1 MKIFDKMEDFQIGVE
16 TWSNLARL
24 NIAKKTNTVS
34 NQILDI
40 RILGKFESAKDSDS
54 EIKWEII
61 MISIFVLIEWPSL
74 ECLEW
79 HKAVICF

>member
-40 RILGKFESAKDSDS
+40 RILGKFESAQDLDG
-54 EIKWEII
+54 EIK
-61 MISIFVLIEWPSL
+61 
-74 ECLEW
+74 
-79 HKAVICF
+79 